1 MSRVVG
7 ASGSAVSALAAA
19 ECEITRPLV
28 VGVARRAEHLQV
40 SEGGDAL
47 EEGILVAAP
56 VPQLLPH
63 ESVCPEG
70 RTERGALDTL
80 RAPALTSEA
89 ELGSDWSERGEVT
102 VAACAERARSRR
114 AFSHLHPASRALL
127 LSQAGPHSGRA
138 PTQSSLLPPNPPSTS
153 DPGAPTAP
161 GMCRWRGVLD
171 PLGDHRS
178 ACAMSG
184 VFASRALPLEHAVAS
199 VGGGGARVARNVKV
213 AEMNVDVPVKRRAV
227 H

>member
-1 MSRVVG
+1 MRISTQR
-7 ASGSAVSALAAA
+7 
-19 ECEITRPLV
+19 CEITRPLV
-28 VGVARRAEHLQV
+28 VEVGRRAEHLQV

-47 EEGILVAAP
+47 EEDILVAAL

-70 RTERGALDTL
+70 RTERGALGAVG
-80 RAPALTSEA
+80 APTLTSKA
-89 ELGSDWSERGEVT
+89 ELGSDWSERGEVA

-138 PTQSSLLPPNPPSTS
+138 PTQSSLLPPYPPSTS
-153 DPGAPTAP
+153 GCA
-161 GMCRWRGVLD
+161 GVCRWRGVLD

-199 VGGGGARVARNVKV
+199 VGRAARELHATSRSLT
-213 AEMNVDVPVKRRAV
+213 
-227 H
+227 